1 MSSPS
6 SSLVIRRP
14 DDWHLH
20 LRDGDMLA
28 AVLPFT
34 ARVFGRAIVMPNL
47 VPPVATD
54 AAARAYRE
62 RIEAARP
69 SGSKFQPL
77 MTCYLTDRTDAEEV
91 ARGHRDGVWVAA
103 KLYPAGATTHSDA
116 GVTDARKIRPVLA
129 RMEKIGMPLLVHG
142 EVTDAAVDVFDR
154 EAVFLER
161 VLAPLARDFPGLKI
175 VFEHATTDEAIAF
188 VRAHAPRMAATLTPH
203 HLMINRNAMFEGG
216 IRPHHY
222 CLPVA
227 KREKHRLALRRA
239 ATSGEACFF
248 LGTDSAPHPRAE
260 KESDCGCA
268 GIFNAPAAIEAYA
281 QVFAEEGALA
291 KLEAFASLNGP
302 AFYGLPANDE
312 RLTLARGETRV
323 PEEVIVR
330 AARASPRVPAGGD
343 AVRPFLAGQTLSWRV
358 A

>member
-1 MSSPS
+1 MPSPPS
-6 SSLVIRRP
+6 SIVIRRP

-20 LRDGDMLA
+20 LRDGAMLG

-47 VPPVATD
+47 VPPVTT
-54 AAARAYRE
+54 AAGARAYRA
-62 RIEAARP
+62 RIEAACP
-69 SGSKFQPL
+69 PGSGFRPL
-77 MTCYLTDRTDAEEV
+77 MTCYLTDRTDADEV
-91 ARGHRDGVWVAA
+91 ARGFGDGAWVAA
-103 KLYPAGATTHSDA
+103 KYYPANATTHSES
-116 GVTDARKIRPVLA
+116 GVSDVRHILSVLA

-142 EVTDAAVDVFDR
+142 EVTDANVDVFDR
-154 EAVFLER
+154 EAVFLDR
-161 VLAPLARDFPGLKI
+161 VLGPLVRDFPGLKV
-175 VFEHATTDEAIAF
+175 VFEHATTEDAVAF
-188 VRAHAPRMAATLTPH
+188 VRAHAPGVGATLTPH

-216 IRPHHY
+216 IRPHLY

-227 KREKHRLALRRA
+227 KREKHRQALRRA
-239 ATSGEACFF
+239 AVSGEACFF
-248 LGTDSAPHPRAE
+248 LGTDSAPHPRAA

-302 AFYGLPANDE
+302 AFYGLPANEE
-312 RLTLARGETRV
+312 RIKLAQAETRI
-323 PEEVIVR
+323 PNT
-330 AARASPRVPAGGD
+330 VPAPGD
-343 AVRPFLAGQTLSWRV
+343 TLRPFLAGETLGWRIE